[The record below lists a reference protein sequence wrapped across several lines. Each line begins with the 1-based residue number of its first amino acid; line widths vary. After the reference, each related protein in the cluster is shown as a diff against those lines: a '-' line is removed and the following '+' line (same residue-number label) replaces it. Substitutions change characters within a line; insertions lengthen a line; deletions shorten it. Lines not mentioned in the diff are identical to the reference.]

1 MTYNIYGK
9 NENEQVLI
17 TTITSDTKEYADKIV
32 DMLFDYQ
39 EWTDYGI
46 FFETIWVEEKGEE

>member
-9 NENEQVLI
+9 NDSEKVLI
-17 TTITSDTKEYADKIV
+17 TTITSDNQVYANKVV

-39 EWTDYGI
+39 EWSLYDI
-46 FFETIWVEEKGEE
+46 FYDTIWAEEKGEE